1 MGILGPT
8 LTRQGEKMRP
18 DLGFGKSICSP
29 ERLPF
34 QLLRECDQVEETA
47 QPGCEVEEG
56 GTVLDLVEEE
66 QEGVENEMIGS
77 QRPGQVTFLCVIPH
91 PLIYIQTEKGFV
103 YRDKA
108 LPKGWHVQV
117 MISGMEWMSKIHN
130 QPT

>member
-1 MGILGPT
+1 
-8 LTRQGEKMRP
+8 MRP

-34 QLLRECDQVEETA
+34 QLLRECDQVEEPA
-47 QPGCEVEEG
+47 QVVQED

-66 QEGVENEMIGS
+66 LEGVQNKMIGS

-103 YRDKA
+103 YRDEA